1 MLALTKLGSPPI
13 FQKTLYKIRT
23 HLFTKSCAQ
32 RFFHWNQQ
40 KSENTA
46 YNHGSPT
53 LSLSKS
59 TNSGSNPIEVDLKI
73 PELSKLADHRI
84 TTHDALES
92 HLFWGG
98 QRALS
103 YLMNSQTSPQQKCLY
118 RISSPTSRSIPLQ
131 KLKPL
136 VHHLQQTSNIQK
148 TGSSENELIKRSTV

>member
-40 KSENTA
+40 KS
-46 YNHGSPT
+46 
-53 LSLSKS
+53 
-59 TNSGSNPIEVDLKI
+59 GSNPIEVDLKI

-92 HLFWGG
+92 HLFGGG

-118 RISSPTSRSIPLQ
+118 RISSPTSRGIPLQ

-136 VHHLQQTSNIQK
+136 VHHLQHTSNIQK